1 MHCIASI
8 SQRLAWLIGRPLF
21 VFFLHF
27 RVYGKENLKGFQ
39 NGIIFASNHISEGD
53 GILISGSFNLFS
65 KRLPL
70 YFIAREKD
78 FYKNT
83 LFHGILYTKTL
94 FHCFGAYPAIVG
106 LRDFEKS
113 LAAHINL
120 LQRGRNIAIFPEGT
134 RSRDGKLL
142 HAKGGVVALVKA
154 TNKPVVPV
162 AITGILKI
170 TPKEFFLRKRFVK
183 VRFGK
188 PIFPDELFAGYADPL
203 PADYGK
209 IATTKVMTAIE
220 KILPEE
226 K

>member
-1 MHCIASI
+1 MNIASI
-8 SQRLAWLIGRPLF
+8 AQRAAWIVGRPLF

-27 RVYGKENLKGFQ
+27 RVYGKENLRGLQ
-39 NGIIFASNHISEGD
+39 NGIIFASNHTSEGD

-83 LFHGILYTKTL
+83 LFHGILYTKWL
-94 FHCFGAYPAIVG
+94 FHAFGAYPAIVG
-106 LRDFEKS
+106 IRDFEKS
-113 LAAHINL
+113 LSTHIEL
-120 LQRGRNIAIFPEGT
+120 LRESKNIAIFPEGT

-142 HAKGGVVALVKA
+142 GAKGGVVALAKA
-154 TNKPVVPV
+154 ANKPIVPV
-162 AITGILKI
+162 VVSGILKI
-170 TPKEFFLRKRFVK
+170 TPKEFFQRKRFVT

-188 PIFPDELFAGYADPL
+188 PISPDELFAGYANPL
-203 PADYGK
+203 PADYKK
-209 IATTKVMTAIE
+209 IADEKVMTAIA
-220 KILPEE
+220 KILPKE